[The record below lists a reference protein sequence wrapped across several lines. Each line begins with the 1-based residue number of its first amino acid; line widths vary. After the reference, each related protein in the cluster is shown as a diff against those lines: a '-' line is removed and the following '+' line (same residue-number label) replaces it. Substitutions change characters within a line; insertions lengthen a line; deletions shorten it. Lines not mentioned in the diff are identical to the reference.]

1 MVDNCGDDC
10 PVWTG
15 MYEFCAISAGYH
27 LNSGKGTNRS
37 GSIGAAQKLNHG
49 DSDIAIK

>member
-1 MVDNCGDDC
+1 MAWYVRVLRYFSWVAHPFEPDLI
-10 PVWTG
+10 
-15 MYEFCAISAGYH
+15 A
-27 LNSGKGTNRS
+27 S